1 MGNVVPRRHILLKKK
16 IQVPSIEYLPMNG
29 RPRTPRIPKTIHTI
43 VLYDIVPDCQL
54 ELTGMTL

>member
-16 IQVPSIEYLPMNG
+16 IQVPSIEYLPMSG
-29 RPRTPRIPKTIHTI
+29 RPRTPTI